1 MRERVILE
9 ECLWARQR
17 EMLRVVSGIGKN
29 NHLSFEERECNII
42 TPCYISVPFRSS
54 RRLNNNLP
62 VLLRLTPIWR
72 HFKVKYVILETTLQT
87 QTVALVLPSAIGTP
101 VLQDVGGRQ
110 PPITL
115 DSTYWYDHSEISE
128 NITYDKLSSCVTQR
142 EWVWCAYFAPWGECV
157 KQVQSAVEITPAIAY
172 MYVIWTQQTICIVWR
187 WAMSHICIMSLN
199 ICRHEYKC
207 MQICKSERALQIPM
221 AV

>member
-115 DSTYWYDHSEISE
+115 ESTYW
-128 NITYDKLSSCVTQR
+128 
-142 EWVWCAYFAPWGECV
+142 VWPQPYKW
-157 KQVQSAVEITPAIAY
+157 KHY
-172 MYVIWTQQTICIVWR
+172 IWQAQLLRDT
-187 WAMSHICIMSLN
+187 
-199 ICRHEYKC
+199 
-207 MQICKSERALQIPM
+207 ERARGGLLLHLRVNVSNRCSQLLKSPVIYDLHSKHCITNLLCLK
-221 AV
+221 VSY